1 MIENETRGGWIATL
15 SLYAAWAVA
24 SAGAIL
30 DALFIREAF
39 LALLAW
45 YKVIAT
51 NAYHQA
57 GGIGDNL
64 ITTFGVSAVDNFLL
78 LILGCAAIAV
88 TIWIEYY
95 FRKGRPLGLLYKR
108 IGRVFLVE
116 LIIVVA
122 ALVIRQFVASF
133 I

>member
-30 DALFIREAF
+30 DALFIREMF

-45 YKVIAT
+45 YNVLA
-51 NAYHQA
+51 NEAYRRA
-57 GGIGDNL
+57 GGIGSNL
-64 ITTFGVSAVDNFLL
+64 ITGFGVSAADNFIL
-78 LILGCAAIAV
+78 LILACAAIAV
-88 TIWIEYY
+88 TIWVEYY

-108 IGRVFLVE
+108 IGRVFLIE
-116 LIIVVA
+116 LIIIVA

>member
-1 MIENETRGGWIATL
+1 MIENETRGGWVATL

-24 SAGAIL
+24 SIGAIL
-30 DALFIREAF
+30 DALFIREMF

-45 YKVIAT
+45 YNVLAT
-51 NAYHQA
+51 DAYHRA
-57 GGIGDNL
+57 GGVGNNL
-64 ITTFGVSAVDNFLL
+64 ITGFGVSAVDNFILL
-78 LILGCAAIAV
+78 LLACGAIAA

-108 IGRVFLVE
+108 IGRVFLIE

-122 ALVIRQFVASF
+122 ALVIRQFVATF